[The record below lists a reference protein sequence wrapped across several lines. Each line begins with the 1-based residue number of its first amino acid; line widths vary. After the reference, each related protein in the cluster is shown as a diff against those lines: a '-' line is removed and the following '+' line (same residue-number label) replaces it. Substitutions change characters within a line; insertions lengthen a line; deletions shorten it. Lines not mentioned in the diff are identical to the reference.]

1 MRTTSH
7 KLWFTSFVIK
17 TSMNQSIAAAIEQVI
32 SAKEPAFFSA
42 SIVAISLFLFSSLL
56 LARIS
61 SFVIINFSFMFKSVF
76 VRTLLPSFL
85 DNIIIPLP
93 SSLVN
98 NFAKFS
104 LRFYVLHI
112 KLVIFCKVY
121 CAKKYKNGT
130 FLHRFKKILKSFC
143 FCCTIKIT

>member
-1 MRTTSH
+1 
-7 KLWFTSFVIK
+7 
-17 TSMNQSIAAAIEQVI
+17 
-32 SAKEPAFFSA
+32 
-42 SIVAISLFLFSSLL
+42 
-56 LARIS
+56 
-61 SFVIINFSFMFKSVF
+61 MFKSVF

-121 CAKKYKNGT
+121 CAKDIKEEDPESFEEPLN
-130 FLHRFKKILKSFC
+130 LILLRLIVRKIIF
-143 FCCTIKIT
+143 